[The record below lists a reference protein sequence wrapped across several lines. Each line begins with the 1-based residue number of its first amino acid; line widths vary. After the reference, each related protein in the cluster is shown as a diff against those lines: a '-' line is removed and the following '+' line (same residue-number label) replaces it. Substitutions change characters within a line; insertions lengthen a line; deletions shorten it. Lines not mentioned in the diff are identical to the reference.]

1 MYLTYFEYQEMGGAL
16 DNAAFERFAFRAE
29 ILINKYTYKRIM
41 GESDIPKAVKRV
53 MFELISIAE
62 QQERTISDKGAVT
75 SYSNDGVSE
84 TYSTMSPE
92 VVYQSLGSQVSD
104 IITQGLCGVYN
115 SKQQRLLYKGRYAD
129 E

>member
-16 DNAAFERFAFRAE
+16 DNAAFKRFSFRAE
-29 ILINKYTYKRIM
+29 SLLNQYTYRRLI
-41 GESDIPKAVKRV
+41 GEKDIPDAVKSV

-62 QQERTISDKGAVT
+62 QQEQELSNKGAVT

-84 TYSTMSPE
+84 TYSTMSPDT
-92 VVYQSLGSQVSD
+92 VYQSLGSQVSN
-104 IITQGLCGVYN
+104 IITQGLSGVYN
-115 SKQQRLLYKGRYAD
+115 SKKQRLLYKGRYAD